1 MTYIL
6 VTRNPRSK
14 KLVPILGE
22 DNETIAE
29 FETES
34 DAAAVAMAVPIC
46 EAWGYHTLELP
57 NGHHQS
63 PSSGVEN
70 GDT

>member
-6 VTRNPRSK
+6 IVRNPRSK
-14 KLVPILGE
+14 KLVPVLAE

-29 FETES
+29 FETEG

-46 EAWGYHTLELP
+46 EAWGYQTLE
-57 NGHHQS
+57 
-63 PSSGVEN
+63 VTN
-70 GDT
+70 GDRG

>member
-6 VTRNPRSK
+6 ITRNPRSK
-14 KLVPILGE
+14 KLIPILGE

-34 DAAAVAMAVPIC
+34 EANAVAMAVPVC
-46 EAWGYHTLELP
+46 EAWGYQALEIS
-57 NGHHQS
+57 NGEQ
-63 PSSGVEN
+63 
-70 GDT
+70 

>member
-1 MTYIL
+1 MSYIL

-14 KLVPILGE
+14 KLVPVLGE

-34 DAAAVAMAVPIC
+34 DAIAVAMAVPIC
-46 EAWGYHTLELP
+46 EAWGYQT
-57 NGHHQS
+57 
-63 PSSGVEN
+63 VEI
-70 GDT
+70 G